1 MNIQVNN
8 PLHIRNPQ
16 GAITSEKMVN
26 RLIMQESLAEARYQE
41 HLKTINKGDEVRML
55 RQNCFIAE

>member
-1 MNIQVNN
+1 
-8 PLHIRNPQ
+8 
-16 GAITSEKMVN
+16 
-26 RLIMQESLAEARYQE
+26 MQESLAEARYQE